1 MINSLRCHLKNK
13 INHSNISQ
21 LFHIQWLCSKCVHIT
36 TERWSGK
43 VENLPMQSFWM
54 TPIIYLIHNFTATFT
69 LSKAIQLEGQ
79 LWSSHR
85 PVLAPGLLVRQPWFS
100 ACSTTM
106 ETLNKMKG
114 KAFLA
119 RLLVVVAWELWL
131 LSLVKAGAWK
141 YLQSK
146 LCCSLKV
153 FLCLLFTLI
162 NVHKLLL
169 PLCSFW
175 TDASLHF
182 HCKFGFKF
190 DLKCQ

>member
-1 MINSLRCHLKNK
+1 M
-13 INHSNISQ
+13 
-21 LFHIQWLCSKCVHIT
+21 HIT
-36 TERWSGK
+36 TERW
-43 VENLPMQSFWM
+43 VEKWESKSFWM
-54 TPIIYLIHNFTATFT
+54 TPIINLIHNFTATFT

-79 LWSSHR
+79 LWSSYR
-85 PVLAPGLLVRQPWFS
+85 PILAPGLLVRQPWFS
-100 ACSTTM
+100 AFSTTM
-106 ETLNKMKG
+106 ETLNMMKQKG
-114 KAFLA
+114 FLA

-141 YLQSK
+141 RLQSK

-182 HCKFGFKF
+182 HCKFGLKL
-190 DLKCQ
+190 DLKRQ